1 MHNFGFY
8 YCSWD
13 CGLIKTLKYF
23 VDIAQ
28 KTAPEKGRK
37 NRTKKQEQHE
47 SNKKEQAD
55 ITESFLTEF

>member
-1 MHNFGFY
+1 M
-8 YCSWD
+8 
-13 CGLIKTLKYF
+13 
-23 VDIAQ
+23 DIAQ

-37 NRTKKQEQHE
+37 NRAKKQEQHE